1 MARTFSLAI
10 VMVLAAQA
18 GCGDDSKA
26 TEGGATEN
34 GGSSAG
40 TGGMPSEAGSG
51 GTNPGTSGSSAG
63 KGGASPAGGTGGMRA
78 GSGSGGSGGGTAG
91 SAASGSSAGAGGTST
106 AAGSGGMDAG
116 SGGSASV
123 NDGKNPNAVNP
134 YPGFKSD
141 IYADDKM
148 WMCKPGLAKN
158 YCLENIAEATE
169 SLPDGT
175 FKPFM
180 DDLRTDHPIDCLF
193 WYPTVNRTEEPT
205 SLDFSDPEPMLASI
219 RSQAARFSRVCNVY
233 APFYRQA
240 PLNANGRMVD
250 PSRGFNDVVE
260 GFKHYIANWSEGRNF
275 VIFGHSQGSGHATKL
290 VNQEINGNEDLRK
303 RLVSTLIIGGGLT
316 ASTFSNIPLCKEP
329 TQFGCAVAFA
339 TYGAPQ
345 SLANVSASSVCT
357 NPGALGGGKVMMKG
371 SFFRSAGTNYQDP
384 LPPEFTAY
392 WGLFRNR
399 FTAECV
405 KAPSGGEVLVIDY
418 VPGDMRIKPVDLS
431 TVILAGLHVFDYQF
445 PLDDLIELVRSQ
457 RDAKLKAGP

>member
-1 MARTFSLAI
+1 MCFTCTMARRFGLAFA
-10 VMVLAAQA
+10 MVVLGT
-18 GCGDDSKA
+18 GCDDSAKDTSGGV
-26 TEGGATEN
+26 TETAGSNAAGGA
-34 GGSSAG
+34 A
-40 TGGMPSEAGSG
+40 
-51 GTNPGTSGSSAG
+51 
-63 KGGASPAGGTGGMRA
+63 PA
-78 GSGSGGSGGGTAG
+78 GGSGGATAG
-91 SAASGSSAGAGGTST
+91 T
-106 AAGSGGMDAG
+106 
-116 SGGSASV
+116 
-123 NDGKNPNAVNP
+123 DGKNPNAVNP
-134 YPGFKSD
+134 YPGFKSE
-141 IYADDKM
+141 IYSQDKM

-158 YCLENIAEATE
+158 YCLENIADATE

-205 SLDFSDPEPMLASI
+205 SLDFSDPEPMLSSI

-240 PLNANGRMVD
+240 PLNTNGRMVD

-260 GFKHYIANWSEGRNF
+260 GFKHYIANWNEGRSF
-275 VIFGHSQGSGHATKL
+275 VIYGHSQGSGHATRL
-290 VNQEINGNEDLRK
+290 INQEINGNEELRK

-316 ASTFSNIPLCKEP
+316 ATTFSNIPLCKEP

-345 SLANVSASSVCT
+345 SLMSVPANSACT

-371 SFFRSAGTNYQDP
+371 SFFRSSGTNYQMP
-384 LPPEFTAY
+384 LGPDFTAH

-405 KAPSGGEVLVIDY
+405 KAPTGGEVLVIDY
-418 VPGDMRIKPVDLS
+418 VPDDKRIQPIDLS
-431 TVILAGLHVFDYQF
+431 TVILFGLHVFDYQF
-445 PLDDLIELVRSQ
+445 PLDDLIELVRTQ
-457 RDAKLKAGP
+457 RDAKLKAGN